1 LLKEIVPIKDLRDQD
16 YFRYNMSNAPPQNGA
31 RLDQQD
37 AGLGVEKD
45 RSSSKG
51 GNSRYLPP
59 HLRGKPGSGDDRPPP
74 EPRRD
79 DFDRGG
85 RSGNF
90 YYILKYVAMWRKFVL
105 VSQKRYMRQ

>member
-1 LLKEIVPIKDLRDQD
+1 
-16 YFRYNMSNAPPQNGA
+16 M
-31 RLDQQD
+31 
-37 AGLGVEKD
+37 
-45 RSSSKG
+45 
-51 GNSRYLPP
+51 PP

-90 YYILKYVAMWRKFVL
+90 YYILEYVVMWRKFVL
-105 VSQKRYMRQ
+105 VSQKRYMRQRVKKKFSMY

>member
-1 LLKEIVPIKDLRDQD
+1 
-16 YFRYNMSNAPPQNGA
+16 M
-31 RLDQQD
+31 
-37 AGLGVEKD
+37 
-45 RSSSKG
+45 
-51 GNSRYLPP
+51 PP

-90 YYILKYVAMWRKFVL
+90 YCNLKYVAMWRKFVL
-105 VSQKRYMRQ
+105 VSQKRYMRQRVKKKFSISYNFKEQVTQKSKHLRNEK

>member
-1 LLKEIVPIKDLRDQD
+1 
-16 YFRYNMSNAPPQNGA
+16 M
-31 RLDQQD
+31 
-37 AGLGVEKD
+37 
-45 RSSSKG
+45 
-51 GNSRYLPP
+51 PP

-105 VSQKRYMRQ
+105 VSQKRYMRQRVKKKFSMY